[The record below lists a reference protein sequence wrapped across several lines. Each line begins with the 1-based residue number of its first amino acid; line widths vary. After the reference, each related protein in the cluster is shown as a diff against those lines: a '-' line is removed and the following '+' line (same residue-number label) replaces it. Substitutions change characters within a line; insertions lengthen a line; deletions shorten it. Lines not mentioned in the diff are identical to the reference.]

1 MVIKKI
7 ETDNAPIPKGHYS
20 QAVVAG
26 GFVFISGQLPVIPE
40 SGEKVTGDIQDQA
53 LQVFRNI
60 ASIAEASGSSINKI
74 VKVTIYVSDI
84 EYWPA
89 VNEVFAIVFGDN
101 KPARAIVPV
110 RDLHYGFGIEADA
123 ISVI

>member
-1 MVIKKI
+1 MEIKKI
-7 ETDNAPIPKGHYS
+7 ETAKAPIPKGHYS

-26 GFVFISGQLPVIPE
+26 GFVFISGQLPVVPV
-40 SGEKVTGDIQDQA
+40 SGEKITGDIRDQA

-60 ASIAEASGSSINKI
+60 ATIAEASGSSPDKI

-84 EYWPA
+84 DYWPA
-89 VNEVFAIVFGDN
+89 VNEVFSGFFGEH

-110 RDLHYGFGIEADA
+110 NSLHYGFGIEADA